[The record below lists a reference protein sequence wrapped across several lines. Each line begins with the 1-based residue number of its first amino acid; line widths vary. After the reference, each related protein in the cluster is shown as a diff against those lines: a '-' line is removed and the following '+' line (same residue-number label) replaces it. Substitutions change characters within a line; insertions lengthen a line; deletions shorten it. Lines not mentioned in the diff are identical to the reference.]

1 MINTLVVALVSAFA
15 SIIHFT
21 VGMGDLRVSLGI
33 IVFVLALYYN
43 EDMKPIPTAFF
54 TGIAVFLMRLIV
66 VAISGDVV
74 SQLTASYLL
83 EVLFYLGYGILYE
96 FVIRK
101 NKSIKSDPLILLLM
115 ICDFGGNAL
124 ELIAR
129 YILLGDNFQSLTL
142 QNLFLA
148 AFIRSAM
155 IWVIIKVISSQKKL
169 LKTKWIH

>member
-1 MINTLVVALVSAFA
+1 MMNTLVVALISAFA

-43 EDMKPIPTAFF
+43 EDMKPIPTAVI

-66 VAISGDVV
+66 VAISGDIV
-74 SQLTASYLL
+74 SELTASYLL

-96 FVIRK
+96 FVVKREESRRK
-101 NKSIKSDPLILLLM
+101 DPFILLLM

-124 ELIAR
+124 ELTAR

-148 AFIRSAM
+148 AFIRSAL
-155 IWVIIKVISSQKKL
+155 IWIIIKVINSQKR
-169 LKTKWIH
+169 TIEN

>member
-1 MINTLVVALVSAFA
+1 MMNTLVVALISAFA

-43 EDMKPIPTAFF
+43 EDMKPIPTAVI

-66 VAISGDVV
+66 VAISGDIV
-74 SQLTASYLL
+74 SELTASYLL

-96 FVIRK
+96 FVVKGEESRRK
-101 NKSIKSDPLILLLM
+101 DPFILLLM

-124 ELIAR
+124 ELTAR

-148 AFIRSAM
+148 AFIRSAL
-155 IWVIIKVISSQKKL
+155 IWIIIKVINSQKR
-169 LKTKWIH
+169 TIEN